1 MILVSHDRHLIEAC
15 ADRLLLVADGRAVPF
30 DGDLDD
36 YQKLVLSQRGTSGP
50 NAGRDTER
58 APQRAGR
65 ADLRRAAA
73 ERRVALAPL
82 RRRIADAEAAVV
94 RLNAEIAR
102 IDALLAGSGLFARDP
117 AKAAT
122 LAKARADHVSALAK
136 AEEDWL
142 EASALEETA
151 TRDSHSK
158 ARRSDGVRRC
168 SAILRAS
175 GAGGFFRSCLLRFG
189 GCRRWARRS
198 LDRDQSAADKAVNPG
213 GRPTKICQDHDALAS
228 IVSADIDLFDRAC
241 SSHNV
246 AFRHLQC
253 DPARAG
259 STSRRRRVGKAGCLL
274 RRGGAYAIRI
284 DKIGRATGRSEKSV
298 LPGEIAA
305 QSGLRIM
312 VSGLGTRVRLFR
324 LRSDEHPATASASA
338 ATVMCNGMPFNRCI
352 ASPRPFPP
360 PALQSAKSL
369 RRHHDLDQ

>member
-1 MILVSHDRHLIEAC
+1 VLDEPTNHLDIDSRSALIAAINSYPGAVILVSHDRHLIEAC
-15 ADRLLLVADGRAVPF
+15 ADRLLLVADGRALPF

-50 NAGRDTER
+50 NAVRDTEP

-151 TRDSHSK
+151 TRES
-158 ARRSDGVRRC
+158 
-168 SAILRAS
+168 
-175 GAGGFFRSCLLRFG
+175 
-189 GCRRWARRS
+189 
-198 LDRDQSAADKAVNPG
+198 
-213 GRPTKICQDHDALAS
+213 
-228 IVSADIDLFDRAC
+228 
-241 SSHNV
+241 
-246 AFRHLQC
+246 
-253 DPARAG
+253 
-259 STSRRRRVGKAGCLL
+259 
-274 RRGGAYAIRI
+274 
-284 DKIGRATGRSEKSV
+284 
-298 LPGEIAA
+298 
-305 QSGLRIM
+305 
-312 VSGLGTRVRLFR
+312 
-324 LRSDEHPATASASA
+324 
-338 ATVMCNGMPFNRCI
+338 
-352 ASPRPFPP
+352 
-360 PALQSAKSL
+360 
-369 RRHHDLDQ
+369 